1 MMKRILTIVGIL
13 VIIFLGIYLILANKD
28 IQKVRENGGEA
39 TLRDYFPFGKG
50 SGGRIK
56 DVIGNLGGGNAEQ
69 EELGEEI
76 PIEKETPVL
85 RKLYDGHVAGY
96 GYFMREV
103 FAGEDTSNQEVVLV
117 TPNGTFERELR
128 LGSTGEDVK
137 RLQQTL
143 NACGEFVVATSGVGS
158 KGQETT
164 TLGQKTVDAIKK
176 FQRVFKNEI
185 LSPRNL
191 IEPTGVVDELTRKKL
206 SSAYECVLGNTTE
219 DTVPKKLSAR
229 LVDKE
234 NGNIFDVILDSGD
247 QYQVTNTTI
256 PRVHEALITNNGKNV
271 LLRYLKEDELTIASF
286 YGRIPEQKLGDD
298 ISEAPLPGTLLEDDI
313 EDVAL
318 SPDTTELYLQT
329 AIGGNSTGVIR
340 NIDTKKQSVVWQNPY
355 SEWVAQWVNK
365 NLMILTTKAS
375 GYVPGFVYSLN
386 TVSGLFEKVFGGIG
400 GLTTNTSPDGTQIL
414 FSGAGNQINTSFYN
428 IKDRKAFDVSIDT
441 LAEKCVWLPTNISV
455 LCAVPKY
462 IPEGVFPDNW
472 YQGLVSFDDSFWQID
487 SNRLLDDEEIFDPSD
502 YTTEIIDAINL
513 SISPDGKYL
522 LFKNK
527 LDDSLWIYTL

>member
-1 MMKRILTIVGIL
+1 MKRTLFIVGIL
-13 VIIFLGIYLILANKD
+13 IVIFLGIYLVLANKD
-28 IQKVRENGGEA
+28 IQRVREGGGEA

-50 SGGRIK
+50 SGTRIK
-56 DVIGNLGGGNAEQ
+56 DVLEDIGGGKTQ
-69 EELGEEI
+69 EEQLGEEI
-76 PIEKETPVL
+76 PIEQEAPAL
-85 RKLYDGHVAGY
+85 RKIYAGHVAGY

-103 FAGEDTSNQEVVLV
+103 FAGEDSLDEEVTLIPPVGV
-117 TPNGTFERELR
+117 FERELR

-143 NACGEFVVATSGVGS
+143 NACTEFVVATSGVGS

-164 TLGQKTVDAIKK
+164 TLGQKTVDAINK

-185 LSPRNL
+185 LTPRNL
-191 IEPTGVVDELTRKKL
+191 TEPTGVVDELTRKKL
-206 SSAYECVLGNTTE
+206 SAPYECILGNTIESTI
-219 DTVPKKLSAR
+219 PKKLSAR

-256 PRVHEALITNNGKNV
+256 PRVHEAYITNGGKNV

-286 YGRIPEQKLGDD
+286 YGKVPEQKLGDD
-298 ISEAPLPGTLLEDDI
+298 ISEAPLPGTILEDDI
-313 EDVAL
+313 KDVAL

-329 AIGGNSTGVIR
+329 AVGGNSTGVIR
-340 NIDTKKQSVVWQNPY
+340 NIDTKKQSVLWQHPY
-355 SEWVAQWVNK
+355 SEWLAQWVNK
-365 NLMILTTKAS
+365 NLVTLTTKAS
-375 GYVPGFVYSLN
+375 GYVPGFVYSVD
-386 TVSGLFEKVFGGIG
+386 TVSGVFEKVFGGIG

-428 IKDRKAFDVSIDT
+428 IGDRKAFDVSIDT

-462 IPEGVFPDNW
+462 VPEGVFPDNW
-472 YQGLVSFDDSFWQID
+472 YQGLISFDDSFWQID
-487 SNRLLDDEEIFDPSD
+487 SNRLLDDEELFDPSD
-502 YTTEIIDAINL
+502 YTTETIDAVNL

-527 LDDSLWIYTL
+527 IDDSLWVYSL